1 MEVLRELSG
10 VVATL
15 GFFIFLLAAS
25 YIKNKQTIK
34 KAGDCSDPDKE
45 SFYIN
50 SKMKMFDRIFGFFL
64 GLIVL
69 AVPVYSGFLD
79 TIDIAQMLLVVIIY
93 FSWHHYLFI
102 SRKLPS
108 YETISAL
115 NNLDKA
121 KDYAAL
127 LLISI
132 FALLLPILVRNFNIA
147 DALQALIVFVIAY
160 GWHRYLFSFKH

>member
-1 MEVLRELSG
+1 
-10 VVATL
+10 
-15 GFFIFLLAAS
+15 
-25 YIKNKQTIK
+25 
-34 KAGDCSDPDKE
+34 
-45 SFYIN
+45 
-50 SKMKMFDRIFGFFL
+50 
-64 GLIVL
+64 
-69 AVPVYSGFLD
+69 
-79 TIDIAQMLLVVIIY
+79 MLLVVIIY